1 MSVLFETVFIEEA
14 SHATSWREKKP
25 KRPDKKLER
34 ALMPDQGGSA
44 MRVRTSIATSVARA
58 GFALIIAGM
67 AASAASAVEFDWKK
81 FQGKTVTFLANNNP
95 VSQALL
101 THKADFEKLT
111 GITLKVDGYQEQQMR
126 QRLVTVMNAHSD
138 EVDVFMTLPSR
149 EGQQFAVAGWYA
161 DLASPTKGEVAAD
174 YDQAGLSR
182 ALVKA
187 GTFDGKLTSMP
198 MNLEGPILY
207 YRTDIF
213 KKCGLEPP
221 ATIGDVEAAAKKLKA
236 CDGGVTPFVSRG
248 LKPALPYTFSNVL
261 HNIGGSYIANGKS
274 NLCSPQGKEA
284 LETYSRLLRDYGPPG
299 VVNYSFYQISALYRS
314 GRAAMAFES
323 SNELRTVMEGG
334 ERLKDT
340 ALIAFPPG
348 AAGQVP
354 TAIGW
359 GMAVSA
365 YSKQPD
371 AAWYFVQWAT
381 SPAVQKMMAVQGIAP
396 PRSSV
401 ASDPEYRKWID
412 EEPVRQQWQAALD
425 VLAAKGSSEVGYP
438 IVANPE
444 SREFIGQAVQDLIL
458 NQKPVDQA
466 CADADKGLDALIA
479 QK

>member
-1 MSVLFETVFIEEA
+1 
-14 SHATSWREKKP
+14 
-25 KRPDKKLER
+25 
-34 ALMPDQGGSA
+34 
-44 MRVRTSIATSVARA
+44 MRVRTPIAISVARA
-58 GFALIIAGM
+58 GFAVIAASV
-67 AASAASAVEFDWKK
+67 AASAASAAEFDWKK

-101 THKADFEKLT
+101 THKADFENLT

-149 EGQQFAVAGWYA
+149 EGRQFAAAGWYA
-161 DLASPTKGEVAAD
+161 DLASMAKGEVAAD
-174 YDQAGLSR
+174 YDGAGLSQ

-187 GTFDGKLTSMP
+187 GTFEAKLTSMP

-207 YRTDIF
+207 YRTDLL

-221 ATIGDVEAAAKKLKA
+221 ATIADVEAAAKKLKA
-236 CDGGVTPFVSRG
+236 CDSGVTPFVSRG
-248 LKPALPYTFSNVL
+248 LKPALPYTFSNML

-340 ALIAFPPG
+340 ALIAFPAG
-348 AAGQVP
+348 KAGQVP

-401 ASDPEYRKWID
+401 ASDPEYRKWIE

>member
-1 MSVLFETVFIEEA
+1 M
-14 SHATSWREKKP
+14 
-25 KRPDKKLER
+25 R
-34 ALMPDQGGSA
+34 A
-44 MRVRTSIATSVARA
+44 RTSIAISFARA
-58 GFALIIAGM
+58 GFAVVA
-67 AASAASAVEFDWKK
+67 ASVVASAASAAEFDWRK

-149 EGQQFAVAGWYA
+149 EGQQFAAAGWYA
-161 DLASPTKGEVAAD
+161 DLASMTKGEVAAD
-174 YDQAGLSR
+174 YDGAGLSQ

-207 YRTDIF
+207 YRTDLF

-221 ATIGDVEAAAKKLKA
+221 ATIADVEAAAKKLKA

-248 LKPALPYTFSNVL
+248 LKPALPYTFSNML

-340 ALIAFPPG
+340 ALTAFPAG
-348 AAGQVP
+348 KAGQVP

-458 NQKPVDQA
+458 DQKPVDQA

>member
-1 MSVLFETVFIEEA
+1 MAGKTL
-14 SHATSWREKKP
+14 ATGVAGTM
-25 KRPDKKLER
+25 L
-34 ALMPDQGGSA
+34 AVCA
-44 MRVRTSIATSVARA
+44 IATSAN
-58 GFALIIAGM
+58 
-67 AASAASAVEFDWKK
+67 AADFDWKK

-95 VSQALL
+95 ISQALL

-111 GITLKVDGYQEQQMR
+111 GMTLKVDSYQEQQMR

-149 EGQQFAVAGWYA
+149 EGEQFAAAGWYA
-161 DLASPTKGEVAAD
+161 DLSAMTKNEVAKD
-174 YDQAGLSR
+174 YDYAGLSQ
-182 ALVKA
+182 ALLKA
-187 GTFDGKLTSMP
+187 GTYGGKVTSMP
-198 MNLEGPILY
+198 MNIEGPILY

-213 KKCGLEPP
+213 QKCGVAKPE
-221 ATIGDVEAAAKKLKA
+221 TIKDIEAAAKKIKA
-236 CDGGVTPFVSRG
+236 CDSSITPFASRG
-248 LKPALPYTFSNVL
+248 LKPALPYTFSNML
-261 HNIGGSYIANGKS
+261 HNIGGSYMADGKS
-274 NLCSPQGKEA
+274 SLCSPKSKEA
-284 LETYSRLLRDYGPPG
+284 LDIYSSLLRDYGPPG
-299 VVNYSFYQISALYRS
+299 VVNYSFYQLSALYRS
-314 GRAAMAFES
+314 GRAAMNFES

-340 ALIAFPPG
+340 ALIPLP
-348 AAGQVP
+348 AGEAGSVP

-381 SPAVQKMMAVQGIAP
+381 SPDVQKQMAVQGIAA

-401 ASDPEYRKWID
+401 ANDPEYRKWID
-412 EEPVRQQWQAALD
+412 EQPVRKQWQEALD

-458 NQKPVDQA
+458 KQKTVDQA
-466 CADADKGLDALIA
+466 CADADKSLDALIA

>member
-1 MSVLFETVFIEEA
+1 MSMKA
-14 SHATSWREKKP
+14 
-25 KRPDKKLER
+25 R
-34 ALMPDQGGSA
+34 AFAAQIMLSVIVAGAVGSA
-44 MRVRTSIATSVARA
+44 RA
-58 GFALIIAGM
+58 AD
-67 AASAASAVEFDWKK
+67 FDWKK

-95 VSQALL
+95 ISAALL

-149 EGQQFAVAGWYA
+149 EGQQFAASGWYA
-161 DLASPTKGEVAAD
+161 DLTPMTKNSVAGD
-174 YDQAGLSR
+174 YDYAGLSQ
-182 ALVKA
+182 ALLKA
-187 GTFDGKLTSMP
+187 ASYDGKLTSMP
-198 MNLEGPILY
+198 MNIEGPILY

-213 KKCGLEPP
+213 KKCGVDEPKTV
-221 ATIGDVEAAAKKLKA
+221 ADVEAAAKKIKA
-236 CDGGVTPFVSRG
+236 CDSSITPFVSRG
-248 LKPALPYTFSNVL
+248 LKPALPYTFSNLL
-261 HNIGGSYIANGKS
+261 HNMGGSYMVDGKS
-274 NLCSPQGKEA
+274 ALCSPKDKAA

-299 VVNYSFYQISALYRS
+299 VVNYSFPQISALYRA
-314 GRAAMAFES
+314 GRAAMDFES

-340 ALIAFPPG
+340 TLIPFPAG
-348 AAGQVP
+348 DGGQVP

-365 YSKQPD
+365 YSKQQD

-381 SPAVQKMMAVQGIAP
+381 SPAVQKLMAVQGIAP

-401 ASDPEYRKWID
+401 ASDPDYRKWID
-412 EEPVRQQWQAALD
+412 EEPVRKQWQAALD

-444 SREFIGQAVQDLIL
+444 SREFVGQAVQDLIL
-458 NQKPVDQA
+458 NQKTVDQA
-466 CADADKGLDALIA
+466 CADADKSLDALIA
-479 QK
+479 KK

>member
-1 MSVLFETVFIEEA
+1 MRAKVFAAQLVLPAILLGTTLPT
-14 SHATSWREKKP
+14 HAA
-25 KRPDKKLER
+25 D
-34 ALMPDQGGSA
+34 
-44 MRVRTSIATSVARA
+44 
-58 GFALIIAGM
+58 
-67 AASAASAVEFDWKK
+67 FDWKK

-95 VSQALL
+95 ISAALV

-126 QRLVTVMNAHSD
+126 QRLVTVMNANSD

-149 EGQQFAVAGWYA
+149 EGAQFAAAGWYA
-161 DLASPTKGEVAAD
+161 DLASMTKTEAAGD
-174 YDQAGLSR
+174 YDYAGLSQ
-182 ALVKA
+182 ALLKA
-187 GTFDGKLTSMP
+187 ATFDGKLTSMP
-198 MNLEGPILY
+198 MNIEGPVLY

-213 KKCGLEPP
+213 KKCGVDEPKTV
-221 ATIGDVEAAAKKLKA
+221 ADVEAAAKKIKS
-236 CDGGVTPFVSRG
+236 CDSGITPFVSRG
-248 LKPALPYTFSNVL
+248 LKPALPYTFSNLL
-261 HNIGGSYIANGKS
+261 HNMGGSYIVDGQSA
-274 NLCSPQGKEA
+274 LCSPKDKQA

-299 VVNYSFYQISALYRS
+299 VVNYSFPQISALYRA
-314 GRAAMAFES
+314 GRAAMAFEA

-340 ALIAFPPG
+340 RLIPFPAG
-348 AAGQVP
+348 DGGQVP

-359 GMAVSA
+359 GMAVSSH
-365 YSKQPD
+365 SKQPD

-381 SPAVQKMMAVQGIAP
+381 SPAVQKLMAVQGIAP

-401 ASDPEYRKWID
+401 AADPDYRKWID

-466 CADADKGLDALIA
+466 CADADKSLDALIA
-479 QK
+479 RK

>member
-1 MSVLFETVFIEEA
+1 M
-14 SHATSWREKKP
+14 
-25 KRPDKKLER
+25 R
-34 ALMPDQGGSA
+34 AM
-44 MRVRTSIATSVARA
+44 VSIAASIARVALSVFAA
-58 GFALIIAGM
+58 GLAV
-67 AASAASAVEFDWKK
+67 SAANAADFDWKK
-81 FQGKTVTFLANNNP
+81 FQGKSVAFLANNNP
-95 VSQALL
+95 ISQALL

-149 EGQQFAVAGWYA
+149 EGRQFAAAGWYA
-161 DLASPTKGEVAAD
+161 DLTPMTKVEVAPD
-174 YDQAGLSR
+174 YDYAGLSQ
-182 ALVKA
+182 ALLKA
-187 GTFDGKLTSMP
+187 GTFDGRLTSMP
-198 MNLEGPILY
+198 MNIEGPILY

-213 KKCGLEPP
+213 KKCGLDQP
-221 ATIGDVEAAAKKLKA
+221 ASIKDVEAAVKKLKT
-236 CDGGVTPFVSRG
+236 CDGNVTPFVSRG
-248 LKPALPYTFSNVL
+248 LKAALPYTFSNML
-261 HNIGGSYIANGKS
+261 HNIGGSYMANGKS
-274 NLCSPQGKEA
+274 NLCSPKAKEA

-340 ALIAFPPG
+340 ALIPFPAG
-348 AAGQVP
+348 EAGQVP

-412 EEPVRQQWQAALD
+412 EQPVRKQWQAALD

-438 IVANPE
+438 IIANPE

-458 NQKPVDQA
+458 SQKPVDQA

>member
-1 MSVLFETVFIEEA
+1 MKA
-14 SHATSWREKKP
+14 R
-25 KRPDKKLER
+25 
-34 ALMPDQGGSA
+34 M
-44 MRVRTSIATSVARA
+44 SVARV
-58 GFALIIAGM
+58 ALPIL
-67 AASAASAVEFDWKK
+67 AAATVASGTARAADFDWKK
-81 FQGKTVTFLANNNP
+81 FQGKTITFLANNNP

-111 GITLKVDGYQEQQMR
+111 GMTVKVDSYQEQQMR

-149 EGQQFAVAGWYA
+149 EGQQFAAAGWYA
-161 DLASPTKGEVAAD
+161 DLTPMAKSALAAD
-174 YDQAGLSR
+174 YDYADLSQAL
-182 ALVKA
+182 LKA

-198 MNLEGPILY
+198 MNIEGPILY

-213 KKCGLEPP
+213 KKCGVEKPSTLE
-221 ATIGDVEAAAKKLKA
+221 DVESAAQKLKA
-236 CDGGVTPFVSRG
+236 CDTTITPFVSRG
-248 LKPALPYTFSNVL
+248 LKPAVAYTFSNVL
-261 HNIGGSYIANGKS
+261 HNIGGSYIADGKS
-274 NLCSPQGKEA
+274 NLCSAKGKQA
-284 LETYSRLLRDYGPPG
+284 LETYSGLLRDYGPPG

-340 ALIAFPPG
+340 GLIPFPAG
-348 AAGQVP
+348 EAGQVP

-359 GMAVSA
+359 GMAISA
-365 YSKQPD
+365 HSKQPD

-381 SPAVQKMMAVQGIAP
+381 SPAVQKMMAVQGIAA
-396 PRSSV
+396 PRSAV
-401 ASDPEYRKWID
+401 VKDPDYRKWID
-412 EEPVRQQWQAALD
+412 QEPVRKEWQAALD

-438 IVANPE
+438 IVANPQ

-458 NQKPVDQA
+458 KQKTVDQA
-466 CADADKGLDALIA
+466 CADADKALDALIA